1 MCKMKIGIRENPD
14 FLLSN
19 ILSID
24 THQITH
30 QSKQSLGKLCFIT

>member
-24 THQITH
+24 THLITR
-30 QSKQSLGKLCFIT
+30 QSKQNSEKLCFIT